1 MVLIQLDY
9 ILIMCVY
16 KSQESPPKS
25 RDQLEK
31 KWRKRTHCSL
41 SMCTVPPTRLVLWCT
56 RPAAVVG
63 LFTKSELA
71 GLGFFWLK
79 ITRSAIVSV
88 MCTEPSTGPLQD
100 LVRGAPDLLQDY
112 TGAPTASHF
121 REGKCQSDPRLGAY
135 RPGPVVHRTGPVRP

>member
-31 KWRKRTHCSL
+31 KWSL

-63 LFTKSELA
+63 LCTKSELA

-88 MCTEPSTGPLQD
+88 LCTGPSTGPL
-100 LVRGAPDLLQDY
+100 
-112 TGAPTASHF
+112 
-121 REGKCQSDPRLGAY
+121 
-135 RPGPVVHRTGPVRP
+135 